1 MKKLF
6 FVFALLGMF
15 SYAAS
20 AQKCC
25 DKKAGKACAS
35 KTAAASTSDAD
46 MKVMASLLS
55 KDASIEKR
63 TDAAGVESFV
73 KKEVDAKS
81 GKVTYCPVEYCSKE
95 GKFVCSA
102 PDGSAEAKACASK
115 SSCKKGQK
123 GCCSKKM
130 AKVDAEEGAS
140 KMD

>member
-15 SYAAS
+15 TYAAN

-25 DKKAGKACAS
+25 DKKGGKSCSS
-35 KTAAASTSDAD
+35 KTASATSDSDTKA
-46 MKVMASLLS
+46 MASLLS
-55 KDASIEKR
+55 SDASIEKR
-63 TDAAGVESFV
+63 TDAAGKDYFV
-73 KKEVDAKS
+73 KKEVNEKS
-81 GKVTYCPVEYCSKE
+81 GKVTYCNVEYCSKA

-102 PDGSAEAKACASK
+102 PDGSAEAKACTASK
-115 SSCKKGQK
+115 STCKKGDK

-130 AKVDAEEGAS
+130 AKADATEGAT